1 MYDRMQG
8 TNYVSFN
15 SVNGREF
22 INLNRNLTETEDT
35 SNVMN
40 ILHTQIA
47 SLNKKSLKNITN
59 LFK

>member
-15 SVNGREF
+15 SVIGREF
-22 INLNRNLTETEDT
+22 INLNRNLTEDT

>member
-22 INLNRNLTETEDT
+22 INLNRNLTEDT

-47 SLNKKSLKNITN
+47 SLNKKSLKNITK

>member
-22 INLNRNLTETEDT
+22 VNLNRNLTEDT

>member
-22 INLNRNLTETEDT
+22 INLNRNLTEDT

-47 SLNKKSLKNITN
+47 SLNKKSLKNIAN

>member
-22 INLNRNLTETEDT
+22 INLNRNLTEDT

>member
-22 INLNRNLTETEDT
+22 INLNRNLTEDT

-47 SLNKKSLKNITN
+47 SLNKKSLKN
-59 LFK
+59 KVG

>member
-22 INLNRNLTETEDT
+22 INLNRNLTEDSVIKQEIFEKY
-35 SNVMN
+35 S
-40 ILHTQIA
+40 
-47 SLNKKSLKNITN
+47 KP
-59 LFK
+59 F

>member
-1 MYDRMQG
+1 MQG

-22 INLNRNLTETEDT
+22 INLNRNLTEDT

>member
-8 TNYVSFN
+8 TNYFSFN

-22 INLNRNLTETEDT
+22 INLNRNLTEDT
-35 SNVMN
+35 STVMN

>member
-22 INLNRNLTETEDT
+22 INLNRNLTEDT

-47 SLNKKSLKNITN
+47 SLNKKPLKNITN